1 MTPAISFAGVLL
13 AVWALFGAQPGS
25 AAVPTDYVAAAIA
38 AADRPPEQVARDAER
53 RPEDLLT
60 FAGVKPGD
68 RVADFMSGGGY
79 FTRLFSHIVGRNGH
93 VYAFLPEE
101 QLKNCSPDEVAGTRA
116 LEHGV
121 YSNVSVLTAPVG
133 RFRLPEPVDLVWTS
147 LNFHDLYDSFM
158 GPANVSQVARAM
170 FEALKPGG
178 ELMVIDHVA
187 EAGSGTRDT
196 ETLHRIDPE
205 VIVRTALAAGFRLE
219 AESDL
224 LRNPQ
229 DSHRLR
235 VFDAA
240 VRGRTDQVILKFR
253 KPASASAAPAA
264 TARAPAVAEAS
275 GRGSGCAGLCL

>member
-53 RPEDLLT
+53 QPEDLLT
-60 FAGVKPGD
+60 FAGVK
-68 RVADFMSGGGY
+68 
-79 FTRLFSHIVGRNGH
+79 
-93 VYAFLPEE
+93 
-101 QLKNCSPDEVAGTRA
+101 
-116 LEHGV
+116 
-121 YSNVSVLTAPVG
+121 
-133 RFRLPEPVDLVWTS
+133 
-147 LNFHDLYDSFM
+147 
-158 GPANVSQVARAM
+158 
-170 FEALKPGG
+170 
-178 ELMVIDHVA
+178 LMVIDHVA
-187 EAGSGTRDT
+187 EAGSGTRAT

>member
-1 MTPAISFAGVLL
+1 MTPAISLARVLL
-13 AVWALFGAQPGS
+13 AVLALFGTQPGS
-25 AAVPTDYVAAAIA
+25 AAVATGYIAAAIA
-38 AADRPPEQVARDAER
+38 APDRPPEQVARDAER
-53 RPEDLLT
+53 QPEAVLT
-60 FAGVKPGD
+60 FA
-68 RVADFMSGGGY
+68 
-79 FTRLFSHIVGRNGH
+79 GH

-101 QLKNCSPDEVAGTRA
+101 QLRNCSPDEVAGTRA
-116 LEHGV
+116 LEHSV

-187 EAGSGTRDT
+187 EAGSGVRDT

-264 TARAPAVAEAS
+264 TARAPAVTEAS

>member
-1 MTPAISFAGVLL
+1 MTPAISLAGVLL

-53 RPEDLLT
+53 QPEAVLT

-158 GPANVSQVARAM
+158 GSANVSQVARAM

-187 EAGSGTRDT
+187 EAGSGIRDT

-205 VIVRTALAAGFRLE
+205 VIV
-219 AESDL
+219 
-224 LRNPQ
+224 
-229 DSHRLR
+229 RLR